1 MPKTVPERY
10 LPKRYLFV
18 INPAAGGGKVARRW
32 PELSE
37 LLKAHALDFEVLTS
51 QPHLLAETLVHIR
64 ALPESV
70 AVVAVGGD
78 GTARSLLPAVVGT
91 ERPLGVVPLGR
102 GNDLAAAL
110 GWVVGDLDDAVA
122 RLKGPPAP
130 LDVLRVRFSREEHFC
145 LNGLGMG
152 FDAQV
157 TARAA
162 RSPKALGGF
171 GQYALGAL
179 LAVRDLRACRL
190 RVTLDGTLFFDG
202 ESFLCAVMNGTRY
215 GGGFHISP
223 LGNPS
228 DALADVLIGR
238 RVSRL
243 GVVPLMLRV
252 LRGRHLSHPKVA
264 YAQGARVSL
273 RWAEPTP
280 LHLDGDLY
288 APTDT
293 LEVTLLPRAVRLLG
307 APTSMSPVPAQAQPA
322 QNQETR

>member
-1 MPKTVPERY
+1 MPERY
-10 LPKRYLFV
+10 LFV
-18 INPAAGGGKVARRW
+18 LNPAAGGGKVARRW

-37 LLKAHALDFEVLTS
+37 LLKAHTLDFEVLTS
-51 QPHLLAETLVHIR
+51 QPNTLDKTLARIR
-64 ALPESV
+64 ALPQGV

-78 GTARSLLPAVVGT
+78 GTARSLLPALVGT
-91 ERPLGVVPLGR
+91 GRPLGVVPLGR

-110 GWVVGDLDDAVA
+110 GWTVGDLHDAVA
-122 RLKGPPAP
+122 RLGRPSAP
-130 LDVLRVRFSREEHFC
+130 LDVLRVRFSGEEHLC

-171 GQYALGAL
+171 GGYALGAL
-179 LAVRDLRACRL
+179 LAVRDLRAGRL
-190 RVTLDGTLFFDG
+190 VVTLDGTRFFDG

-215 GGGFHISP
+215 GGGFRISP
-223 LGNPS
+223 LGGPS
-228 DALADVLIGR
+228 DALADVLVGR

-252 LRGRHLSHPKVA
+252 LRGWHLGHPKVA
-264 YAQGARVSL
+264 YAQGAHVSL

-288 APTDT
+288 APTNA

-307 APTSMSPVPAQAQPA
+307 APTPLLPVPTPA
-322 QNQETR
+322 QLAQNRETR

>member
-1 MPKTVPERY
+1 M
-10 LPKRYLFV
+10 PKRYLFV
-18 INPAAGGGKVARRW
+18 LNPAAGGGKAARRW

-37 LLKAHALDFEVLTS
+37 VLRAYTLDFEVLTS
-51 QPHLLAETLVHIR
+51 HPNTLDETLAHIR
-64 ALPESV
+64 ALPEGV

-91 ERPLGVVPLGR
+91 GRSLGVVPLGR

-110 GWVVGDLDDAVA
+110 GWAVGDLDDAVA
-122 RLKGPPAP
+122 RLERTPAP
-130 LDVLRVRFSREEHFC
+130 LDVLRVRFCGQEHLC

-157 TARAA
+157 TAQAA

-179 LAVRDLRACRL
+179 LAVQDLRAGCL
-190 RVTLDGTLFFDG
+190 VVTLDGAPFFDG

-215 GGGFHISP
+215 GGGFRISP

-228 DALADVLIGR
+228 DALAEVLVGR

-252 LRGRHLSHPKVA
+252 LRGRHLGHPKVA
-264 YAQGARVSL
+264 YAQATHVTL

-288 APTDT
+288 APTDA
-293 LEVTLLPRAVRLLG
+293 LEVTLLPRAVMLLG
-307 APTSMSPVPAQAQPA
+307 APTPPSPVPTQAQLA
-322 QNQETR
+322 QNLETR